1 MKEIINTLIPVF
13 KQSGII
19 LLSLSAAFSGTDYI
33 MKINYP
39 KDKIFLMWGSTIII
53 WSVFFILLFIRSKI
67 GG

>member
-19 LLSLSAAFSGTDYI
+19 LLSLSAAFSGTNYI

-39 KDKIFLMWGSTIII
+39 KDKLFLMWGSTVII
-53 WSVFFILLFIRSKI
+53 WLVFFILLIIRSKI
-67 GG
+67 